1 MDSGYGNW
9 ILAAVNII
17 IFVFFLKSVF
27 KPQNP
32 TDWTT
37 YRSLAAFFVALFA
50 EMYGF
55 PLTIYLLASTFG
67 SKLNIDL
74 THNSGHLLE
83 TLLGIKGDPHFS
95 LLHIGGNI
103 LVGAGFLMVA
113 SAWQTLYTA
122 VKAKKIAVTGLYKYL
137 RHPQYI
143 GFSIIIL
150 GFLLQWPTLI
160 TLVMA
165 PFLWWRY
172 WRLAKAE
179 EKELLISHRLKFPP
193 YPLPNNIQPYR
204 SQSVHPHPPHYSPN
218 SLKSQNLLQKRQK
231 Y

>member
-1 MDSGYGNW
+1 MDYGYGNW
-9 ILAAVNII
+9 LWAGASIVL
-17 IFVFFLKSVF
+17 FLYFLKSVF
-27 KPQNP
+27 KPVTK

-37 YRSLAAFFVALFA
+37 YRTMGAFFVALFA

-55 PLTIYLLASTFG
+55 PLTIYILSAVLG
-67 SKLNIDL
+67 PRINLDL
-74 THNSGHLLE
+74 SHNSGHLLE
-83 TLLGIKGDPHFS
+83 TLLGVKGDPHFS

-122 VKAKKIAVTGLYKYL
+122 VQAKKIAVTGLYKYL
-137 RHPQYI
+137 RHPQYL

-160 TLVMA
+160 TLIMA

-179 EKELLISHRLKFPP
+179 EKELLTLRDF
-193 YPLPNNIQPYR
+193 
-204 SQSVHPHPPHYSPN
+204 
-218 SLKSQNLLQKRQK
+218 
-231 Y
+231 